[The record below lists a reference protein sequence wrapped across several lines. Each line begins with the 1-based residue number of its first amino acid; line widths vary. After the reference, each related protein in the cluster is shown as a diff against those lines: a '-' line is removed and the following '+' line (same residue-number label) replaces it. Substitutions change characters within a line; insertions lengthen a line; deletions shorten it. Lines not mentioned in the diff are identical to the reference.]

1 MEKADLVSEAACEQQ
16 LHVLYHRWQ
25 LPMYHIDLK
34 QIEVPLDEL
43 QAERDANFWS
53 EAGY

>member
-1 MEKADLVSEAACEQQ
+1 
-16 LHVLYHRWQ
+16 
-25 LPMYHIDLK
+25 MYHIDLK